1 MRRLPA
7 AVDRQA
13 FWSSEVLTSKKPPA
27 YLRLGSSNTRESA
40 IDLGIKE
47 RLLDYPVSQLRK
59 PSEVMEAELKQL
71 RAEMS
76 DAHSAKRKEARRHR
90 RLNRKCR
97 VKAHED
103 LEELEVKYPASQL
116 APMVDPAE
124 SVESRKR
131 RDP

>member
-47 RLLDYPVSQLRK
+47 RLLEYPASQVRK
-59 PSEVMEAELKQL
+59 PSEVMEVELKQL
-71 RAEMS
+71 RQEMS
-76 DAHSAKRKEARRHR
+76 DVHTAKRKEARRNR
-90 RLNRKCR
+90 RLLRRCR

-103 LEELEVKYPASQL
+103 LDELEARFAGSGHLSPL
-116 APMVDPAE
+116 PDP
-124 SVESRKR
+124 
-131 RDP
+131 